1 MKKGSTIF
9 LRVVIYILGLAVLAF
24 CIFGLPPITKGTALE
39 FPPIAPLR
47 EAILFG
53 LWMTAIPFFFALYQS
68 LKLLSYIDKNIAFS
82 TLSVLALKRIKY
94 SALTMTGL
102 YMLGMPV
109 AMLVAEWDDAPGL
122 IPIAFLAACT
132 PMVIA
137 VFAAVLEKLVQ
148 SAIDLKAENE
158 LTV

>member
-1 MKKGSTIF
+1 MKKGSTLFLKGVLIF
-9 LRVVIYILGLAVLAF
+9 ISLVVLAL
-24 CIFGLPPITKGTALE
+24 CIFALPTMTRGAAAE

-53 LWMTAIPFFFALYQS
+53 LYLTAIPFFTALYQAFE
-68 LKLLSYIDKNIAFS
+68 LLNYIDKNIAFS
-82 TLSVLALKRIKY
+82 TLSVKALKYIKY
-94 SALTMTGL
+94 SALVMSGL

-109 AMLVAEWDDAPGL
+109 AVLVAEWDDAPGL
-122 IPIAFLAACT
+122 VIFAFLAACS
-132 PMVIA
+132 PIVIA

-148 SAIDLKAENE
+148 SAIDLKSENE

>member
-9 LRVVIYILGLAVLAF
+9 LRVVIYILGLSVLAF
-24 CIFGLPPITKGTALE
+24 CIFALPVITRGAAAE

-53 LWMTAIPFFFALYQS
+53 LWVTSIPFFTALYQA
-68 LKLLSYIDKNIAFS
+68 LKLLSYIDKNTAFS
-82 TLSVLALKRIKY
+82 ELSVTALRRIKY
-94 SALTMTGL
+94 SAFTMTGL

-122 IPIAFLAACT
+122 IPISFLAACT
-132 PMVIA
+132 PIVIA

-148 SAIDLKAENE
+148 SAIDLKSEND